1 MNSPLNKMLA
11 DLVSWLNGATGID
24 GRPALNTLVRSITLD
39 EAPQGLLPYVV
50 IDVTAGDRN
59 QETQSH
65 GLANQTMWEHT
76 VQINCDAANGPESR
90 EIAAA
95 MESAMDRLPQF
106 TGGNSTIFQAVKFQ
120 GEFAQVN
127 QNTTEG
133 INQDSENTYR
143 HSISFTILYHQS

>member
-1 MNSPLNKMLA
+1 MNAPLNKMLA
-11 DLVSWLNGATGID
+11 DLVSWLNSAPGID
-24 GRPALNTLVRSITLD
+24 GRPTLASLVRSITLD
-39 EAPQGLLPYVV
+39 AAPQGALPYVV
-50 IDVTAGDRN
+50 IDVTGGDRN
-59 QETQSH
+59 QGTQDH

-76 VQINCDAANGPESR
+76 VQINCDATSGPESR

-106 TGGNSTIFQAVKFQ
+106 TGGNSTIFQSAKFQ

-127 QNTTEG
+127 QNATEG
-133 INQDSENTYR
+133 INQDSESTYR